1 MAQKSTAKQNT
12 QAEKVPETS
21 WGATL
26 ARLNNIMQMYSG
38 LPAASLYGAFS
49 RAIANFAP
57 AQHGRTIGINPLPCD
72 FTKEELGVFLRNP
85 ASSEYQLQQVGA
97 GLRWSAYPFNKLVLS
112 YATIPTFKNY
122 VAPQYIDKSTLSDE
136 GFKREWR
143 LVEKIRK
150 ALDIQAFGRKVTA
163 QAMTYGKV
171 FYLLRSDIDK
181 SHNTVRYALW
191 QQLPQRYCLIE
202 GFNSISGYTV
212 AFDLTY
218 FYQFGTDYRQFGD
231 LFEPFM
237 SEFSDWIKEK
247 KEIKGKYIY
256 ASVGGVK
263 ERFKIHAYQSNG
275 DNSWKQA
282 GQWCYWVSLPID
294 RVWTFEIDPS
304 TAIAASPLSGL
315 MQTFAQQ
322 ADYEAAQLSLILNP
336 LIKIF
341 TGEIPYNDRDNATK
355 EDSYKLSV
363 GGLEY
368 FIEMFNQLM
377 RQNQTA
383 GAGMYAAPFQN
394 IKSHSFEEAAGAN
407 EINQKFSLYAG
418 SKSGTNGII
427 PMTDRPTEES
437 VKTSAK
443 LEARYATNIY
453 NTLQSAVNYLLQEQL
468 MLSYDWEFKVFGD
481 IYNDETTRANCL
493 KQIDKGNTT
502 AYLILCALDD
512 SCLLDKLTE
521 AQFVKASG
529 FLDLLTVPPT
539 SFTQSGNSQPKSDTG
554 GAPVKDESDRTDT
567 RIEKQTQGATEDSD
581 GET

>member
-1 MAQKSTAKQNT
+1 MQ
-12 QAEKVPETS
+12 
-21 WGATL
+21 
-26 ARLNNIMQMYSG
+26 RLNNILGMYSG
-38 LPAASLYGAFS
+38 LPQGAMYSAFS

-57 AQHGRTIGINPLPCD
+57 VQHGRTIGINPLPCD
-72 FTKEELGVFLRNP
+72 FTKEELGAFLRNP

-112 YATIPTFKNY
+112 YASIPTFKNY
-122 VAPQYIDKSTLSDE
+122 VAPQYIDKDTLSNDN
-136 GFKREWR
+136 FKREWR

-150 ALDIQAFGRKVTA
+150 ALDIQSFGRKVTA

-171 FYLLRSDIDK
+171 FYMLRTDIDK
-181 SHNTVRYALW
+181 SHNSVRYAFW
-191 QQLPQRYCLIE
+191 QQLPQKYCLIE
-202 GFNSISGYTV
+202 GFNSVSVYTIS
-212 AFDLTY
+212 FDLTY
-218 FYQFGTDYRQFGD
+218 FYQFGTDYHQFGD

-237 SEFSDWIKEK
+237 LDFYKWREKE
-247 KEIKGKYIY
+247 EVIKGKYIY
-256 ASVGGVK
+256 ASIGGVQ
-263 ERFKIHAYQSNG
+263 ERFKIQAYQSNG

-341 TGEIPYNDRDNATK
+341 TGEIPYNDRENATK

-363 GGLEY
+363 AGLEY

-468 MLSYDWEFKVFGD
+468 ILSYDWDFKVFGD

-554 GAPVKDESDRTDT
+554 GAPTKTEQQKQEYHE
-567 RIEKQTQGATEDSD
+567 EKQTQGATEDGD